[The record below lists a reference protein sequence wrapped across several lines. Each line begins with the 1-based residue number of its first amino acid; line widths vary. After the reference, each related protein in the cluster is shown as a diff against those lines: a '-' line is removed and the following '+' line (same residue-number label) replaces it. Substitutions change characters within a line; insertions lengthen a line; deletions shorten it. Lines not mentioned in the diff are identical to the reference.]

1 MTSTVE
7 RYRLAAGGYGAGV
20 SEDCCEVVVT
30 AADADWLAEFTRR
43 LVADRLAAC
52 GHVIPAIRSIYRW
65 EGAVQDEGEARV
77 GLHTRVSLV
86 PGDHRPGRRRAP
98 VRRAVRDRAAD
109 PGRQPRLPGL
119 DPGLHRGSRMS
130 PKWTLDELAYAGAE
144 HLDADF
150 VAGYDRKQGFPSPE
164 PDLAVLASHGALGP
178 TVVDLGTGTG
188 RFAVAAAARCERVVA
203 VDVSPAML
211 AHVRASAPSTV
222 EVVRAG
228 FLSYEHTGAPA
239 DAVHT
244 RNALHQL
251 PDFWKGIAL
260 DRIARILRPGGI
272 LRLHDLVYDVEPAR
286 GAGGLRRLVRRRRD
300 RPGGRLHGRGLRRA
314 HPHRAQHVPVAAGAD
329 AGAHRLRDPRL
340 LVRAACVRHLHLPP
354 EVRG

>member
-1 MTSTVE
+1 V
-7 RYRLAAGGYGAGV
+7 
-20 SEDCCEVVVT
+20 
-30 AADADWLAEFTRR
+30 
-43 LVADRLAAC
+43 
-52 GHVIPAIRSIYRW
+52 
-65 EGAVQDEGEARV
+65 
-77 GLHTRVSLV
+77 
-86 PGDHRPGRRRAP
+86 
-98 VRRAVRDRAAD
+98 
-109 PGRQPRLPGL
+109 
-119 DPGLHRGSRMS
+119 S
-130 PKWTLDELAYAGAE
+130 PKWTLDEQAYAGPE

-164 PDLAVLASHGALGP
+164 PDLAVLASHGALWP

-188 RFAVAAAARCERVVA
+188 RFAIAAAARCERVVA

-228 FLSYEHTGAPA
+228 FLGYEHTGAPA

-272 LRLHDLVYDVEPAR
+272 LRLHDLVYDAEPAQVPEVFAR
-286 GAGGLRRLVRRRRD
+286 WFAGAATDPAAGYTAEDFAVHIRTEHSTYRWLLEPMLERTGFEILDSTYSGRVYATYTCRRRS
-300 RPGGRLHGRGLRRA
+300 
-314 HPHRAQHVPVAAGAD
+314 
-329 AGAHRLRDPRL
+329 
-340 LVRAACVRHLHLPP
+340 
-354 EVRG
+354 